1 MENNTLQVLKKS
13 ELLGQQFTVFGTEEE
28 PLFLASD
35 VARFLNLKNVTD
47 MVSRVDE
54 DELTKF
60 NLGGQ
65 RGEAW
70 FLTEGGLYEVLMQSR
85 KPIAKEFKKGV
96 KKILKE
102 IRKTGR
108 FEVERATSA
117 VDSKLLHQKLVVAT
131 FAMEALHMSD
141 VSRLTVVEPIARQF
155 GVTLPDYVKSKGVLK
170 SAAKELLRRSKSEL
184 DIRRFN
190 DRMVELGYLEVNRR
204 KTSKGVD
211 KTFKTLTENGMEF
224 GENLVSKYCPMETQP
239 EYYSDKFE
247 TLLSNLK
254 RN

>member
-1 MENNTLQVLKKS
+1 MSAKGVKQRLSKEVISNYPLETAGGIQNVL
-13 ELLGQQFTVFGTEEE
+13 FV
-28 PLFLASD
+28 
-35 VARFLNLKNVTD
+35 N
-47 MVSRVDE
+47 E
-54 DELTKF
+54 D
-60 NLGGQ
+60 
-65 RGEAW
+65 
-70 FLTEGGLYEVLMQSR
+70 GLYDVIFESR
-85 KPIAKEFKKGV
+85 KPEAKAFRKWVTGEV
-96 KKILKE
+96 LPS

-108 FEVERATSA
+108 FEVEQATSA

-155 GVTLPDYVKSKGVLK
+155 GVTLPEYVQSKGVLK
-170 SAAKELLRRSKSEL
+170 SATELLRRSKSDL

-190 DRMVELGYLEVNRR
+190 DRMVELGYLVVNRR

-211 KTFKTLTENGMEF
+211 KTFKTLTEKGMEF

-247 TLLSNLK
+247 TLLSKLK
-254 RN
+254 K